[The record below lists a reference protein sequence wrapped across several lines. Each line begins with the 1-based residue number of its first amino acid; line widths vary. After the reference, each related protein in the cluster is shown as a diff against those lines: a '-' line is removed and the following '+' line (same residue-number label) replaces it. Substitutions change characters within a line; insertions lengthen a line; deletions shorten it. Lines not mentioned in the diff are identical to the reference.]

1 MLQHS
6 FPMAFLVQL
15 RIVFHSVLHG
25 AAQDP
30 HRFDVPVSLGDDLTV
45 DASGLVAV

>member
-15 RIVFHSVLHG
+15 RIVFHSELDG
-25 AAQDP
+25 TAQNP
-30 HRFDVPVSLGDDLTV
+30 HRFYITVSLGDDLTV
-45 DASGLVAV
+45 DASGLAA